1 MTMVSQIAHGQPIG
15 MYPAPM
21 MTPHCCPCVPP
32 PVHVTTVVLD
42 HQHDSC
48 RRGPRWINRSL
59 RRKVLGLAGFNGACA
74 VVGGVTCMAFG
85 LGFFPIWIGIA
96 VPAVPVVAGLVEIE
110 MSETQR

>member
-1 MTMVSQIAHGQPIG
+1 MSMAPIIAHGQPIG

-42 HQHDSC
+42 HQHESC

-74 VVGGVTCMAFG
+74 VVGGVICMAFG

-96 VPAVPVVAGLVEIE
+96 VLAVPVVAGLVEIE